1 MEGGCVM
8 AQMVIN
14 GQFQTGVAALDVGI
28 SDLMVVEQNGLS
40 VLYTSSGQNG
50 GIGAF
55 ALNGSGSVSLRDTA
69 LYNPAWAEAA
79 LADMALMEVNG
90 AQCIAVAGSG
100 AAQLRLY
107 DLAPDGSLGAA
118 QQMSGVSSATAQ
130 LLEVAQTDAQTV
142 YMADAG
148 GGTIRAYSIGG
159 NGALSQAMQVGDTGT
174 SYAAEVTAIGA
185 ATVLGTDYVISV
197 SQAERG
203 VSAYRLDGNTL
214 VNTGNAGVNEGLGVM
229 TPTDMEMVVAG
240 GRSFVVLASA
250 PSDGQ
255 GQSGAI
261 TVMEVAQDGSLVA
274 TDHVI
279 DTAETHFGNV
289 QSLETVQVGT
299 RTYVIAGGGDDGVT
313 LFVML
318 PHGRLQLLGTL
329 SGDAGLSNITA
340 IAAAHAGDHL
350 HIFAASEMQGGVTEI
365 TLDVA
370 DQGMMAAAD
379 HAGGSLA
386 GGALDDVLIG
396 GAGADSLSGG
406 AGDDVL
412 EDGLGV
418 DTLHGGDGA
427 DLFVMRSDFTHDVI
441 QDFQAGV
448 DRIDLSA
455 WPMLYDAT
463 QIGYTATAQGAVL
476 DWRGETLEVFSRNG
490 QTLSFTQ
497 VHAAILKTADRV
509 PDFSLYGG
517 NGGNDA
523 IMGTAINDAMNA
535 GDGADTITGLS
546 GDDYVNAG
554 RGNDVVSG
562 DGGRDTLSLGDG
574 SDYVEG
580 GDGEDL
586 IYGGSGRDEIW
597 GGSQGDT
604 IHGGAGVDT
613 IRGQQGEDV
622 IFGGN
627 ERDIILGD
635 NSDDTLHGEHGNDV
649 VRGGN
654 GNDLVEGGDGNDRL
668 FGANHEDTIL
678 GGAGDDLVRAGYQAD
693 FVDGGAGNDS
703 IVGGGG
709 FDTLIGGAGNDTM
722 EGNFNA
728 DRFHFDEGHGDDV
741 ILDFEAGNDAEKL
754 VFTELATMNSY
765 GDVMTAAVQQGADVL
780 IDTGAGSSI
789 LLQDVS
795 LLDLHAQ
802 DFLF

>member
-1 MEGGCVM
+1 M

-14 GQFQTGVAALDVGI
+14 GQFQTGVSALDIGI
-28 SDLMVVEQNGLS
+28 ADLMVVEQNGLS
-40 VLYTSSGQNG
+40 VLYASSGRNG
-50 GIGAF
+50 GVSAF
-55 ALNGSGSVSLRDTA
+55 ALDGAGSVSLRDTA
-69 LYNPAWAEAA
+69 LYDPAWAEAA
-79 LADMALMEVNG
+79 LAELSLMEVNG
-90 AQCIAVAGSG
+90 ALCIAVAGSG
-100 AAQLRLY
+100 AEQLHLY
-107 DLAPDGSLGAA
+107 DVNADGSLGSAL
-118 QQMSGVSSATAQ
+118 QMSGVNSSMTQ
-130 LLEVAQTDAQTV
+130 LLEVTQTDQQTL

-148 GGTIRAYSIGG
+148 GGSIHAYTIGG
-159 NGALSQAMQVGDTGT
+159 NGALSQAMQVSDTST
-174 SYAAEVTAIGA
+174 SYAAEVTAIGSA
-185 ATVLGTDYVISV
+185 NVMGNDYVISV
-197 SQAERG
+197 SQSERG
-203 VSAYRLDGNTL
+203 VSAYRLDGNSL

-229 TPTDMEMVVAG
+229 TPTDMEMVETG

-279 DTAETHFGNV
+279 DTADTHFGNV
-289 QSLETVQVGT
+289 QTLEVVETGG
-299 RTYVIAGGGDDGVT
+299 RHYVIAGGGDDGVT

-329 SGDAGLSNITA
+329 SGDAGLQNISS
-340 IAAAHAGDHL
+340 IAAAVESDSL
-350 HIFAASEMQGGVTEI
+350 HIFVASEMQGGVTEI

-370 DQGMMAAAD
+370 DQGMMVAVS
-379 HAGGSLA
+379 HGGGSLA

-396 GAGADSLSGG
+396 GAGADSLTGG

-418 DTLHGGDGA
+418 DTLHGGNGA
-427 DLFVMRSDFTHDVI
+427 DIFVMRSDFTHDVI
-441 QDFQAGV
+441 EDFQAGV

-455 WPMLYDAT
+455 WPMLYDAA

-476 DWRGETLEVFSRNG
+476 DWRGETLEVFSRSG

-517 NGGNDA
+517 NSGDDA
-523 IMGTAINDAMNA
+523 IAGTAINDAVDA
-535 GDGADTITGLS
+535 GDGADTVTGLS

-580 GDGEDL
+580 GDGDDL

-597 GGSQGDT
+597 GGNQADT

-613 IRGQQGEDV
+613 IRGQQGEDL
-622 IFGGN
+622 IYGGN

-635 NSDDTLHGEHGNDV
+635 NSDDTLYGEHGNDV

-654 GNDLVEGGDGNDRL
+654 GDDLVVGGDGSDRL
-668 FGANHEDTIL
+668 FGANHEDTIY

-703 IVGGGG
+703 LVGGGG

-728 DRFHFDEGHGDDV
+728 DRFHFDDGHGDDV
-741 ILDFEAGNDAEKL
+741 ILDFDAGNDAEKL

-765 GDVMTAAVQQGADVL
+765 ADVLTASVQKGADVL
-780 IDTGAGSSI
+780 IDTGGGSSI

-795 LLDLHAQ
+795 LLDLDVQ